1 MNLGSFLSNSLAIC
15 CPRRSTFRCQNASSL
30 SIPKK
35 SDIGFIVD
43 FYCAALQLVIEIE
56 GESHFTEQEKQY
68 DAERTGILEGYGLK
82 VVRLTNVEVLQSAD
96 EFGFFYRRCRRMY
109 AL

>member
-1 MNLGSFLSNSLAIC
+1 M
-15 CPRRSTFRCQNASSL
+15 RSTFPSQNARSL
-30 SIPKK
+30 PILKK

-43 FYCAALQLVIEIE
+43 FYCAALQLVIEID
-56 GESHFTEQEKQY
+56 GESHFTEQGKQY
-68 DAERTGILEGYGLK
+68 DAEKTGMLEGYGLK

-109 AL
+109 ADGR